1 MNVFEG
7 FNGKVLPEGWGWI
20 NEPTVWSF
28 DESKALQVSAPSQA
42 DFFRDP
48 SGAVIKSSAP
58 FLHTTLQGDFTIWT
72 RVRVN
77 MKQPYDSGCLMV
89 MADDTHWA
97 KVCFEYFENTPSIL
111 SVVTRDTSDDCIS
124 GAMNASNPYLRV
136 TRAGNCFAFHDSLDG
151 QHWKLARYFGMNV
164 PSQLKVGVVAQ
175 SPVGEG
181 CNVTFEALTITNHVP
196 EDIRNVE

>member
-1 MNVFEG
+1 MNVFER
-7 FNGKVLPEGWGWI
+7 FSSEVLPADWSWI
-20 NEPTVWSF
+20 NEPAEWRF
-28 DESKALQVSAPSQA
+28 DDSKSLQISAPSRA

-48 SGAVIKSSAP
+48 SGAVTKSSAP

-72 RVRVN
+72 RVRVD
-77 MKQPYDSGCLMV
+77 MKQPYDSGCLMM

-97 KVCFEYFENTPSIL
+97 KLCFEYFESTPSIL

-124 GAMNASNPYLRV
+124 GAMDVSNPYLRV
-136 TRAGNCFAFHDSLDG
+136 ARAGNCFAFHYSSDG

-164 PSQLKVGVVAQ
+164 PNQLKVGVVAQ

-181 CNVTFEALTITNHVP
+181 CAVTFDALTITNHVS